1 MKKILIII
9 MGCLISA
16 FSFNVFMV
24 PHNIL
29 PGGVSGISMIVNHFI
44 HIDKAL
50 FIFIVS
56 MILLLISYLTLGKD
70 VTYKSI
76 IGSILFP
83 LFVYITEL
91 FLKFYPININNT
103 ILSLVFGGITFGT
116 GLGLVYREGYTT
128 GGTDIINKLL
138 NKYLY
143 TTMGNGMLIIEGI
156 IILISGFVF
165 GINTMLYSII
175 TIYLS
180 STMID
185 RVMIGI
191 SKNKSFYII
200 TSKPSLVEEYII
212 NELKHGVTIIE
223 GRGAFSNE
231 KKHLLLTV
239 IPTSEYYH
247 LKVGLKKIDPKAF
260 FVVSDSYEVGGGE

>member
-9 MGCLISA
+9 LGCFISA
-16 FSFNVFMV
+16 LSFNIFMV

-29 PGGVSGISMIVNHFI
+29 PGGVSGISMIVDYFI

-50 FIFIVS
+50 FIFVIS
-56 MILLLISYLTLGKD
+56 MLLLLISFISLGKEI
-70 VTYKSI
+70 TYKSI
-76 IGSILFP
+76 IGSLLFP
-83 LFVYITEL
+83 LFIYLTEE

-103 ILSLVFGGITFGT
+103 ILSLIFGGVTFGI

-143 TTMGNGMLIIEGI
+143 TTMGTGMLIIEGI
-156 IILISGFVF
+156 IVLISGFVF

-180 STMID
+180 SKVID

-191 SKNKSFYII
+191 SQNKSFYII
-200 TSKPSLVEEYII
+200 TNKPDEVTDYIL
-212 NELKHGVTIIE
+212 NDLKHGVTRME
-223 GRGAFSNE
+223 GHGAFSNE

-239 IPTSEYYH
+239 IPTNEYYR
-247 LKVGLKKIDPKAF
+247 LKSGLKKIDSNAF